1 MHINLNNFRNR
12 IKIENIN
19 LKQLFEFV
27 DFNKNGYI
35 SSENIKQ
42 ILE

>member
-19 LKQLFEFV
+19 PKHLFEFV
-27 DFNKNGYI
+27 DSNKNGYI

>member
-27 DFNKNGYI
+27 DSNKNGYI